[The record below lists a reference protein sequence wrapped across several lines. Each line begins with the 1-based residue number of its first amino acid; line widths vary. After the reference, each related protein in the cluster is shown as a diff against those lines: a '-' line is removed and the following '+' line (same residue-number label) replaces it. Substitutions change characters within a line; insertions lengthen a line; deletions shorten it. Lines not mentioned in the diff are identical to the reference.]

1 MKKVKNRTVSL
12 LILVILLCAGMTV
25 YLVKYIRNGADWASF
40 SANNGYYTNGILSV
54 GRILD
59 RDGLV
64 LSEYGSEKGRRLFPD
79 KKITRISTLH
89 LLGDQYGYIGT
100 GAVKNFASELIG
112 YNLIN
117 GSYSL
122 RSGGNDLYL
131 TVDADLNDL
140 AYQALDG
147 KKGCVGVCNYKT
159 GEILVMVTAPSYD
172 PVVPPDDLT
181 TNEKYEGVYI
191 NRFLS
196 STYSPGST
204 FKLVTTI
211 AAIEK
216 LPNLSD
222 MTFHCEGS
230 AKIGEGTVTCTKA
243 HGTMDIAGAL
253 AYSCNCAYAELALQL
268 GGNTLAEYFRE
279 LGLTDSLSIDD
290 IATARGSY
298 TLPDSDNNLGWSG
311 VGQYKN
317 MINPASMLRLMGA
330 IAGDGRGTELRL
342 IRTVKSSVGIPT
354 GTYKAESTK
363 LLSADTAEWLTD
375 MMRNNVEEVYGADRF
390 PGLDICAKSG
400 TAEVG
405 GGKEPHAL
413 FAGFIRN
420 EEAPLAFIVIV
431 ENGGRGS
438 TVAGNVA
445 STVLQAAVKSL
456 AN

>member
-1 MKKVKNRTVSL
+1 MKKVKNRTVCL
-12 LILVILLCAGMTV
+12 LILVVLLCAGMTV
-25 YLVKYIRNGADWASF
+25 YLVKYLRNGADWASF
-40 SANNGYYTNGILSV
+40 SANKGYYTNGVLSV

-89 LLGDQYGYIGT
+89 LLGDQHGYIGT
-100 GAVKNFASELIG
+100 GAVKQFASELIG

-131 TVDADLNDL
+131 TVDADLNDI
-140 AYQALDG
+140 AYQALEG
-147 KKGCVGVCNYKT
+147 RKGCVGVYNYQT
-159 GEILVMVTAPSYD
+159 GEILAMVTAPSYD
-172 PVVPPDDLT
+172 PVAPPDDLT
-181 TNEKYEGVYI
+181 TNSKYEGVYI

-211 AAIEK
+211 AAIEQ
-216 LPNLSD
+216 LPGLED

-230 AKIGEGTVTCTKA
+230 AKIGEGTVTCTHA

-253 AYSCNCAYAELALQL
+253 AYSCNCAYAELALAL
-268 GGNTLAEYFRE
+268 GADLLADYFDS
-279 LGLTDSLSIDD
+279 LGLSESLSIDG
-290 IATARGSY
+290 ISTARGKY
-298 TLPDSDNNLGWSG
+298 TLPETENDLGWSG

-330 IAGDGRGTELRL
+330 IGGGGKAAELRL
-342 IRTVKSSVGIPT
+342 IQTVKSSVGLPT
-354 GTYKAESTK
+354 GIYHSNTTR
-363 LLSADTAEWLTD
+363 LLSSDTANLLAD
-375 MMRNNVEEVYGADRF
+375 MMRNNVEAVYGADRF

-405 GGKEPHAL
+405 GGKDPHAL
-413 FAGFIRN
+413 FAGFLRN

-438 TVAGNVA
+438 TVAGDIA
-445 STVLQAAVKSL
+445 GEVLSAAVSNL
-456 AN
+456 SS

>member
-1 MKKVKNRTVSL
+1 MKKVKNRTISL
-12 LILVILLCAGMTV
+12 FILVLLMCAGMTV
-25 YLVKYIRNGADWASF
+25 YLVKYICNGADWASF
-40 SANNGYYTNGILSV
+40 SANNGYYTKGVLSV

-89 LLGDQYGYIGT
+89 LLGDQHGYIGT

-131 TVDADLNDL
+131 TVDADLNDI

-147 KKGCVGVCNYKT
+147 KKGCVGVYNYET

-172 PVVPPDDLT
+172 PVAPPDDLA

-216 LPNLSD
+216 LPNLED

-230 AKIGEGTVTCTKA
+230 AEIGEGKVTCTNA

-253 AYSCNCAYAELALQL
+253 AYSCNCAYAELALKL
-268 GGNTLAEYFRE
+268 GGDTLAEYFEE
-279 LGLTDSLSIDD
+279 LGLSESLSIDG
-290 IATARGSY
+290 IATARGKY
-298 TLPDSDNNLGWSG
+298 TMPETTNDLGWSG

-330 IAGDGRGTELRL
+330 IGGEGKAAQPRL
-342 IRTVKSSVGIPT
+342 IRTVRSSVGIPT
-354 GTYKAESTK
+354 GIYGTDTTK
-363 LLSADTAEWLTD
+363 LLSAETASRLAA
-375 MMRNNVEEVYGADRF
+375 MMRNNVEEVYGSDRF

-413 FAGFIRN
+413 FAGFLRN
-420 EEAPLAFIVIV
+420 EDAPLAFIVIV

-445 STVLQAAVKSL
+445 STVLQAAVESVKK
-456 AN
+456 